1 VAGKEVKAGVYDLQ
15 VTGDLDLH
23 GVSRSLTLPLR
34 VEVAAG
40 TLTATGKTTLR
51 QSDFGMKP
59 VSAGGG
65 TVKVKNEIAV
75 DLRIVARAGR

>member
-1 VAGKEVKAGVYDLQ
+1 
-15 VTGDLDLH
+15 
-23 GVSRSLTLPLR
+23 
-34 VEVAAG
+34 
-40 TLTATGKTTLR
+40 
-51 QSDFGMKP
+51 MKP